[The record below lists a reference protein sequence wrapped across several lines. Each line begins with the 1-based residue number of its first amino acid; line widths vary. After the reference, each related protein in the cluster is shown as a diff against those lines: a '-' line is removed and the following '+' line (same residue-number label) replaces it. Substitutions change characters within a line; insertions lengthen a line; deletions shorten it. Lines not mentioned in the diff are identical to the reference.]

1 MYFYIFLVESFRMPQ
16 NKKEKQKISKP
27 KLLRFISVL
36 ILKFYTHTLMS
47 FKVDIKKRLPKGPR
61 IFAVNHPTT
70 ADPFIIYSLYPN
82 SKVLITEG
90 VFNVKILGK
99 ILYRLGHIPVVK
111 SNGKEAYNKAKET
124 LLDGKDIIIFP
135 EGKLSN
141 DSHQT
146 ERIKTGITRLAL
158 ETGASVIPI
167 GINLRKEG
175 IRNYRVKT
183 KFGETVISKWYLF
196 NKYVVNIG
204 NGIKIKGDI
213 NNRRFVQKKSIYIQ
227 LQIQQLSRKYFFNT
241 KK

>member
-1 MYFYIFLVESFRMPQ
+1 MPKVKR
-16 NKKEKQKISKP
+16 NKERISKP
-27 KLLRFISVL
+27 KLLRLLSVL
-36 ILKFYTHTLMS
+36 VLKFYTHTLMS
-47 FKVDIKKRLPKGPR
+47 FKVESKRKLPKGPR

-135 EGKLSN
+135 EGKLSQ
-141 DSHQT
+141 DIHQT

-158 ETGASVIPI
+158 ETGATVIPI
-167 GINLRKEG
+167 GINIRKEG
-175 IRNYRVKT
+175 IRNYKVKT
-183 KFGETVISKWYLF
+183 KFGDTVISKWYLF

-204 NGIKIKGDI
+204 NGIKIKGSV
-213 NNRRFVQKKSIYIQ
+213 NNRRFVQKKSMYIQ

-241 KK
+241 EKQ